1 MFKYFCFRYIFSRC
15 LYITTVKSM
24 FLYIICFTYEY
35 LILVIFYTFKGGVT
49 LSG

>member
-1 MFKYFCFRYIFSRC
+1 
-15 LYITTVKSM
+15 M

-49 LSG
+49 LSGWPDTGKVVTLVSVILLL